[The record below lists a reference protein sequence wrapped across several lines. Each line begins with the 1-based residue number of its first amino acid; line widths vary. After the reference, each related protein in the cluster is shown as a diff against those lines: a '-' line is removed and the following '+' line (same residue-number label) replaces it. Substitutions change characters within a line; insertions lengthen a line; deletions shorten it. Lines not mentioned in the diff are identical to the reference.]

1 MQGKQNYIFVKT
13 DKIEAFKNKINFWK
27 KKVSYG
33 NFAMFHRFDKANEKC
48 IEFNFSDE
56 IYNHL
61 DLLSIKFKQ
70 YFPEDF
76 CIGNF
81 WILIPFMCD
90 IASEE
95 VNLPTDT
102 ENGLLQLS

>member
-1 MQGKQNYIFVKT
+1 MT
-13 DKIEAFKNKINFWK
+13 DKIEAFKNGINFWK
-27 KKVSYG
+27 KKVG
-33 NFAMFHRFDKANEKC
+33 NGSFAMFHRSDEAHEKC
-48 IEFNFSDE
+48 IEFNFTDE

-70 YFPEDF
+70 CFPEDV
-76 CIGNF
+76 CIGNL

-95 VNLPTDT
+95 VNFPTDT